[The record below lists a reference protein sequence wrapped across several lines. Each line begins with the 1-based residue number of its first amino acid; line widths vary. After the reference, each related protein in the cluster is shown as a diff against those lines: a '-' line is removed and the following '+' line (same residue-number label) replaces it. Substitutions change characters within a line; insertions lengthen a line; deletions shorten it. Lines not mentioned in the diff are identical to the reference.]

1 MDGAPPCMRW
11 RGPDGPSALARRL
24 PDYRTPRD
32 PHRHRAPVVRVGFPA
47 RPPFRSHPRGGPA
60 SVVRAVLLPIA
71 GHAQGLSGGNLSAF
85 PLSTPPS
92 TAGQALSPDSAELS
106 AGLSTGPRGPRR
118 FRTQAG
124 RSAVASGP
132 WPGQRPAVH
141 PARQTAKQDPSALW
155 SVITSSG
162 HGDEWPLSCRSCL
175 SPGCTARANPGF
187 MPAARPKPP
196 GVSSGG
202 TDWRPRQVPG
212 RPGNR
217 WPWPQRRP
225 PTPPASPV
233 TRQLPR
239 SCQAPQLHAFPD
251 AAATA
256 ADLACHERGPPAGA
270 ARGRAGGARRPP
282 PLGQVRGRAGAGSGG
297 CGFRRRWAPTGR
309 RPIAGHRHGRR
320 R

>member
-24 PDYRTPRD
+24 PDCRTPRD

-106 AGLSTGPRGPRR
+106 AGLSTGPRRLRR
-118 FRTQAG
+118 FRTQAD

-132 WPGQRPAVH
+132 WPGQRPAAH
-141 PARQTAKQDPSALW
+141 PARQSAKQDPSALS

-162 HGDEWPLSCRSCL
+162 HDDEWPLSCPIAPFPRMHGSRESRL
-175 SPGCTARANPGF
+175 HARGAPETAGRVVRRHRLAATAGARAGGKPLALAAAPPANPASITSNATASPG
-187 MPAARPKPP
+187 
-196 GVSSGG
+196 
-202 TDWRPRQVPG
+202 
-212 RPGNR
+212 
-217 WPWPQRRP
+217 
-225 PTPPASPV
+225 
-233 TRQLPR
+233 
-239 SCQAPQLHAFPD
+239 CQAPQLHAFPD

-256 ADLACHERGPPAGA
+256 ADLACHERGPPAGV
-270 ARGRAGGARRPP
+270 ARGRAGGARGARRRSGRCGV
-282 PLGQVRGRAGAGSGG
+282 GQVRVQAALGSD
-297 CGFRRRWAPTGR
+297 R
-309 RPIAGHRHGRR
+309 
-320 R
+320 